1 MAKQGDNIYKRK
13 DGRYEGRYL
22 KGYKANRAPLYGY
35 VYGSTCEE
43 CKKKL
48 EPFKIKYQCPPNA
61 SGFTGMFSDY
71 AISWLKITVREKE
84 IKPSTY
90 DSYYRDIH
98 NHIIPGLG
106 EKLPHML
113 SETDIEDFLHRLS
126 VKGLSEGTV
135 AKVMRRL
142 SAIIGKA
149 YEDGIIVD
157 DICKKIK
164 KPRKK
169 KKSITVLTRT
179 AQHLLEKVCE
189 QEKTG
194 LLPVLALYTGM
205 RVGEISAL
213 KWIDVD
219 LDEGLVYV
227 RETAQRLNNYDD
239 YKVKTELCFGSPKT
253 ETSERIIAIPQK
265 LISYLREHRKKA
277 VCEYVISCKGHI
289 AEPRVCQYR
298 FESLLK
304 KAGIERMN
312 FHSLR
317 HTYATR
323 CWEEGMDEKTLSELM
338 GHSSVEMTFRYGCAL
353 VEHKKKA
360 VMLLDNVVQITA

>member
-13 DGRYEGRYL
+13 DGRYEGRYI
-22 KGYKANRAPLYGY
+22 KGYKANRVPLYGY
-35 VYGSTCEE
+35 VYGLTYEE
-43 CKKKL
+43 CKKKQ
-48 EPFKIKYQCPPNA
+48 EPFKIKYQRPQNA
-61 SGFTGMFSDY
+61 AGFTGAFSDY
-71 AISWLKITVREKE
+71 AIIWLKTTVRKKA

-90 DSYYRDIH
+90 GSYYRDIY
-98 NHIIPGLG
+98 NHIIPGFG

-113 SETDIEDFLHRLS
+113 SEADIEDFVDKLGE
-126 VKGLSEGTV
+126 KGLSEGTI
-135 AKVMRRL
+135 AKIMRRL

-149 YEDGIIVD
+149 REAGIIVN
-157 DICKKIK
+157 DICKGIK
-164 KPRKK
+164 TLRKK
-169 KKSITVLTRT
+169 KKAITVLTRS
-179 AQHLLEKVCE
+179 AQQLLEQVCE

-194 LLPVLALYTGM
+194 LLPILALYTGM

-219 LDEGLVYV
+219 LEEGLIYV
-227 RETAQRLNNYDD
+227 RKTAQRLSNYDE
-239 YKVKTELCFGSPKT
+239 YETKTAICFGSPKT
-253 ETSERIIAIPQK
+253 ETSERVIAIPRK
-265 LISYLREHRKKA
+265 LISDLIEHRKKA

-304 KAGIERMN
+304 KAGIERIS

-323 CWEEGMDEKTLSELM
+323 CWEEGVDEKTLSDLM
-338 GHSSVEMTFRYGCAL
+338 GHSSVEMTFKYGSAL
-353 VEHKKKA
+353 VEHKKKV
-360 VMLLDNVVQITA
+360 VMLLDNVVQIVV

>member
-1 MAKQGDNIYKRK
+1 MAKQGENIYKRK
-13 DGRYEGRYL
+13 DGRYEGRYI
-22 KGYKANRAPLYGY
+22 KGYKANRASLYGY
-35 VYGSTCEE
+35 VYGLTYEE

-48 EPFKIKYQCPPNA
+48 EPFKIKYQRPQNA

-71 AISWLKITVREKE
+71 AVSWLKMTLREKE

-90 DSYYRDIH
+90 GSYYRDIH

-106 EKLPHML
+106 GKLPHML
-113 SETDIEDFLHRLS
+113 SEADIENFVDKLRG
-126 VKGLSEGTV
+126 KNLSEGTV
-135 AKVMRRL
+135 AKIMRRL
-142 SAIIGKA
+142 SAIIDKA
-149 YEDGIIVD
+149 RKEGIIVE
-157 DICKKIK
+157 DILKKVK

-169 KKSITVLTRT
+169 KKVITVLTRT
-179 AQHLLEKVCE
+179 AQHLLEQVCE
-189 QEKTG
+189 EDKNG
-194 LLPVLALYTGM
+194 LLPLLALYTGM

-219 LDEGLVYV
+219 LEEGLIYV
-227 RETAQRLNNYDD
+227 RKTAQRLNNYEN
-239 YKVKTELCFGSPKT
+239 YKAKTELCLGSPKT

-265 LISYLREHRKKA
+265 LISELREHRKKA
-277 VCEYVISCKGHI
+277 VCEYVIFCKGHI

-304 KAGIERMN
+304 KAGIERIS

-338 GHSSVEMTFRYGCAL
+338 GHSSVEMTFKYGSAL

-360 VMLLDNVVQITA
+360 AMLLDNVVRIAI